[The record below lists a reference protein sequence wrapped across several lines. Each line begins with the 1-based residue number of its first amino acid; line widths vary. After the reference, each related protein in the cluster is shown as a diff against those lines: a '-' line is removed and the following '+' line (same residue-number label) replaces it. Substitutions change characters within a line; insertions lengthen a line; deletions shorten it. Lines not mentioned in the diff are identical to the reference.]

1 MIFEWFCEK
10 SGRVAQ
16 KATLLILIFFVTPAC
31 AQNVTN
37 ELLKKIGLYSFR
49 SGNEGVVEKIQTDL
63 ARIGIYQGP
72 ISGRENIKLRSAI
85 LNFQK
90 GLGSQTSGILTL
102 VEKKTL
108 SKRAAETRKSAGL
121 KSKLQAWTGTRLLLP
136 EKFVS
141 EPVLWGDNKTHLS
154 FESSGVSRL
163 SIQLERYEF
172 GSSQSVWLEELKK
185 GSAKANRTIIAHGAL
200 NGFVYSV
207 EIIPKSD
214 KVTEKKRRYTL
225 LYSKGNQTRSLQIEL
240 RESSIS
246 AMRPLIGDIISG
258 FEPFAGRA
266 IPIADI
272 PRQITLGNTPERI
285 LPKILFNVSSTG
297 SASIVSTQ
305 GHVLSNYHVVEG
317 CDRLTAFGQE
327 AILLGADLRSDLS
340 ILYVPSLAGRN
351 PVRFSPENPNLG
363 TTVFVLGYP
372 LFPKSQSLNFTS
384 GIVSSGSGFYGD
396 RKHFQISAP
405 VQRGNSGGPVL
416 NLAGTQVGVVVS
428 KPSAIGALIGN
439 LENIAWVVRGSVA
452 QDFLRRFDIPIIT
465 QSLNAPV
472 VREQMRARE
481 WKRITVRL
489 ECHDD

>member
-121 KSKLQAWTGTRLLLP
+121 KSKLQTWTGTRLLLP

-172 GSSQSVWLEELKK
+172 GSS
-185 GSAKANRTIIAHGAL
+185 H
-200 NGFVYSV
+200 Y
-207 EIIPKSD
+207 
-214 KVTEKKRRYTL
+214 
-225 LYSKGNQTRSLQIEL
+225 
-240 RESSIS
+240 
-246 AMRPLIGDIISG
+246 
-258 FEPFAGRA
+258 
-266 IPIADI
+266 
-272 PRQITLGNTPERI
+272 
-285 LPKILFNVSSTG
+285 
-297 SASIVSTQ
+297 
-305 GHVLSNYHVVEG
+305 
-317 CDRLTAFGQE
+317 C
-327 AILLGADLRSDLS
+327 
-340 ILYVPSLAGRN
+340 LA
-351 PVRFSPENPNLG
+351 
-363 TTVFVLGYP
+363 
-372 LFPKSQSLNFTS
+372 
-384 GIVSSGSGFYGD
+384 
-396 RKHFQISAP
+396 
-405 VQRGNSGGPVL
+405 
-416 NLAGTQVGVVVS
+416 
-428 KPSAIGALIGN
+428 
-439 LENIAWVVRGSVA
+439 
-452 QDFLRRFDIPIIT
+452 
-465 QSLNAPV
+465 
-472 VREQMRARE
+472 
-481 WKRITVRL
+481 
-489 ECHDD
+489 